1 LREVSETLATDAYET
16 NGFKGLFHHPYMQAA
31 VLIELAAEKFEAHSN
46 QLLME
51 QAAAEQHAAVVEEFC
66 EDEEY
71 FDD

>member
-1 LREVSETLATDAYET
+1 
-16 NGFKGLFHHPYMQAA
+16 MQAA